1 MRLLGLILSLGAIG
15 WVLYQASGGDKS
27 EGIIPEGYN
36 QSMQKA
42 ESVEQTIQDA
52 AQMRMQEIDSGEE

>member
-27 EGIIPEGYN
+27 EGVIPAGYQ
-36 QSMQKA
+36 QSMEKA
-42 ESVEQTIQDA
+42 EGVEQTIHDA
-52 AQMRMQEIDSGEE
+52 AQLRMQEIDKGEE